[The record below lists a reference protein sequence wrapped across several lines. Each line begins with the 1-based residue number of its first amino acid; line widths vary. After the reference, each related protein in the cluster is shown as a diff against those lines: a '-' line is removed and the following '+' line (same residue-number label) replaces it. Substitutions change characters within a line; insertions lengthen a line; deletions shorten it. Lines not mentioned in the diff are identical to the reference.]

1 MNYHFP
7 YRLLLLLLA
16 VLCLL
21 GSCNSNKR
29 MNKRVTFWRNDKIPY
44 GTWYAYQELH
54 HIFPEAEVVIN
65 KNSPDKYK
73 SVLIKDIKEEE
84 LGYDD
89 HKTAYIII
97 SSQIVP
103 DDGEVA
109 ALLSQVAQGQHVFM
123 SSMRFGE
130 ALLDSLRLKAAFY
143 TSIYNTN
150 DSLTVTVD
158 HPETA
163 DSMTYSYPGFALDNY
178 ITSMDSSITT
188 ILGRD
193 EYGRANFVKFSYD
206 GGGSI
211 YVHMAPAALSNFFLL
226 HKQNKS
232 YYDNVMSYL
241 PKNTEV
247 VRWDDYFRYHERG
260 SDNSSRSSFSAL
272 GWILSQKPLA
282 WAFWIL
288 LLLLLII
295 YLFESKRKQRI
306 IPVIPPL
313 RNASLDFVKTI
324 GRLYFQRRDNNNL
337 ALKMTAHFMD
347 YVRSKYSIRVSL
359 SDPEFGSRLAWKT
372 GYDSHAIKDLLD
384 QLQTVQTEASVSDE
398 RLLALNQKLE
408 HFYKHA

>member
-1 MNYHFP
+1 
-7 YRLLLLLLA
+7 
-16 VLCLL
+16 
-21 GSCNSNKR
+21 

-44 GTWYAYQELH
+44 GTWYAYQELQ
-54 HIFPEAEVVIN
+54 HIFPKADIVIN
-65 KNSPDKYK
+65 KRSPDKYK
-73 SVLIKDIKEEE
+73 SVLFKDVKKAIEEE
-84 LGYDD
+84 LEYDD

-97 SSQIVP
+97 STQIVP
-103 DDGEVA
+103 DDNEVT

-130 ALLDSLRLKAAFY
+130 TLLDSLRLKAAYY
-143 TSIYNTN
+143 TSIYNVK

-163 DSMTYSYPGFALDNY
+163 DSLTYTYPGYALDNY

-188 ILGRD
+188 ILGWD
-193 EYGRANFVKFSYD
+193 EQGRANFVKFSYD

-211 YVHMAPAALSNFFLL
+211 YVHMAPAALTNFFLL

-241 PKNTEV
+241 PKNVEV

-260 SDNSSRSSFSAL
+260 AENSSRSNFSAL
-272 GWILSQKPLA
+272 GWILSQKSLA
-282 WAFWIL
+282 YAFWLL

-295 YLFESKRKQRI
+295 YIFESKRKQRI
-306 IPVIPPL
+306 IPEIPPL

-324 GRLYFQRRDNNNL
+324 GRLYFQRRDNSNL

>member
-1 MNYHFP
+1 
-7 YRLLLLLLA
+7 
-16 VLCLL
+16 
-21 GSCNSNKR
+21 

-44 GTWYAYQELH
+44 GTWYAYQELQ
-54 HIFPEAEVVIN
+54 HIFPKADIVIN
-65 KNSPDKYK
+65 KRSPDKYK
-73 SVLIKDIKEEE
+73 SVLFKDVKKAIEEE
-84 LGYDD
+84 LEYDD

-97 SSQIVP
+97 STQIVP
-103 DDGEVA
+103 DDNEVT

-130 ALLDSLRLKAAFY
+130 TLLDSLRLKAAYY
-143 TSIYNTN
+143 TSIYNVK

-163 DSMTYSYPGFALDNY
+163 DSLTYTYPGYALDNY

-188 ILGRD
+188 ILGWD
-193 EYGRANFVKFSYD
+193 EQGRANFVKFSYD

-211 YVHMAPAALSNFFLL
+211 YVHMAPAALTNFFLL

-241 PKNTEV
+241 PKNVEV

-260 SDNSSRSSFSAL
+260 AENSSRSNFSAL
-272 GWILSQKPLA
+272 GWILSQKSLA
-282 WAFWIL
+282 YAFWLL

-295 YLFESKRKQRI
+295 YIFESKRKQRI
-306 IPVIPPL
+306 IPEIPPL

-324 GRLYFQRRDNNNL
+324 GRLYFQRRDNSNL

-359 SDPEFGSRLAWKT
+359 SDPEFANRLAWKT
-372 GYDSHAIKDLLD
+372 GYDSHAINDLLYH
-384 QLQTVQTEASVSDE
+384 LQMVQNEPSVSDE
-398 RLLALNQKLE
+398 RLLELNQKLE